1 MAMITLILMMSVL
14 MWYIIDRFKP
24 LWAGAKYSKYITT
37 AVAALFAALFAAVLC
52 FGLRLDLLAAFAVN
66 AARPWRLGIVLTALV
81 LMSGSSAATEV
92 IAKFKNTK
100 LNDKAPAP

>member
-24 LWAGAKYSKYITT
+24 LWAGAKYSKYITI
-37 AVAALFAALFAAVLC
+37 AVAALFAAVLC

-66 AARPWRLGIVLTALV
+66 VARPWWLGIVLTALV
-81 LMSGSSAATEV
+81 LMSGSSAAAEV

-100 LNDKAPAP
+100 Y

>member
-24 LWAGAKYSKYITT
+24 LWADAKCSKYITT
-37 AVAALFAALFAAVLC
+37 AVAALFAAVLC

-66 AARPWRLGIVLTALV
+66 VARPWWLGIVLTVLV
-81 LMSGSSAATEV
+81 LMSGSSAVSEL
-92 IAKFKNTK
+92 IAKFKNIK
-100 LNDKAPAP
+100 

>member
-1 MAMITLILMMSVL
+1 MAMITMILMMSVL

-37 AVAALFAALFAAVLC
+37 AVAALFAAVLC

-66 AARPWRLGIVLTALV
+66 VARPWWLGIVLTALV
-81 LMSGSSAATEV
+81 LMSGSSAASEV

-100 LNDKAPAP
+100 Y

>member
-24 LWAGAKYSKYITT
+24 LWAGAKYTT
-37 AVAALFAALFAAVLC
+37 AVAALFAAVLC

-66 AARPWRLGIVLTALV
+66 AARPWWLGIVLTALV
-81 LMSGSSAATEV
+81 LMSGSSAAAEV

-100 LNDKAPAP
+100 YEMIKPLHRSNVKS